1 MPISTIVV
9 RLSLLFAPLVIW
21 QMVELFVLPVDLF
34 TFRFWEAL
42 SAQSVHL
49 LPGPFYPN
57 TYLEKYSAGD
67 LASRGSRKKLV
78 RFHSDQYGQR
88 NPPRGDK
95 AYEIVIIGDS
105 NIVGSHI
112 DEPDTIR
119 AEVESR
125 CNCRVYAYG
134 AGLWSN
140 IVSFLEDDRFERNPP
155 AYVALEFRP
164 GDFEQGNFHV
174 YRPCAGSA
182 FPNRTLVA
190 RLCDTVDSRLL
201 QVLAAL
207 GLEEHQTVLAYIDR
221 FHKQPAYHFLH
232 SRLGLTA
239 RPDIRQTGV
248 ASPDKRSSIERSKEA
263 LRSYR
268 AALAKRGSQ
277 LLLFVMP
284 NHTNHPAGDGSIPA
298 WLSDLQEESFNVIS
312 INSSTTPLSTLSS
325 WWMEEDS
332 HWREESIE
340 FSAGLIWKEIS
351 TLSAR
356 SSRPLAAVQ

>member
-1 MPISTIVV
+1 MPVKTIIA

-21 QMVELFVLPVDLF
+21 QMVELFVLPVDFF

-42 SAQSVHL
+42 VTQRVYL
-49 LPGPFYPN
+49 LPGPLYPN
-57 TYLEKYSAGD
+57 VTLVKYSAGD
-67 LASRGSRKKLV
+67 LAPRGPSKKLV
-78 RFHSDQYGQR
+78 RFHSDEYGQR

-119 AEVESR
+119 AAVESR
-125 CNCRVYAYG
+125 CNCGVYAYG

-140 IVSFLEDDRFERNPP
+140 ILSFLEDDRFVMSPP
-155 AYVALEFRP
+155 TYVVLEFRP
-164 GDFEQGNFHV
+164 GDVEQGNFNV

-182 FPNRTLVA
+182 FPNRTHVA

-201 QVLAAL
+201 HVLTAM
-207 GLEEHQTVLAYIDR
+207 GLQEHPILLTYIDR
-221 FHKQPAYHFLH
+221 FYKQPAYHFLH
-232 SRLGLTA
+232 SRLRLTA
-239 RPDIRQTGV
+239 RPNIGQTGV
-248 ASPDKRSSIERSKEA
+248 ASPDERASIEKSKEA

-268 AALAKRGSQ
+268 AALAERGSQ
-277 LLLFVMP
+277 FLLFVMP
-284 NHTNHPAGDGSIPA
+284 NHTNHPAGDGAIPA

-325 WWMEEDS
+325 WWMKEDS

-351 TLSAR
+351 TLSEK
-356 SSRPLAAVQ
+356 SSHSLTGVQ

>member
-1 MPISTIVV
+1 MPVKTIIA

-42 SAQSVHL
+42 ATQSVHL
-49 LPGPFYPN
+49 LPGTFYPN

-67 LASRGSRKKLV
+67 LAPRGPRRKLV

-88 NPPRGDK
+88 NPPRGDQ

-105 NIVGSHI
+105 NIVGSHT

-140 IVSFLEDDRFERNPP
+140 ILSFLEDDRFEMSPP
-155 AYVALEFRP
+155 TYVVLEFRP
-164 GDFEQGNFHV
+164 GDFEQGNLHV

-201 QVLAAL
+201 HVLTAM
-207 GLEEHQTVLAYIDR
+207 GLQEHQTVLAYIDR
-221 FHKQPAYHFLH
+221 FYKQPAYHFLH
-232 SRLGLTA
+232 SRLGLTS
-239 RPDIRQTGV
+239 RPDIGQTGV
-248 ASPDKRSSIERSKEA
+248 ASPDKRASIERSKEA

-268 AALAKRGSQ
+268 AALAERGSQ
-277 LLLFVMP
+277 LFLFVMP
-284 NHTNHPAGDGSIPA
+284 NHPAGEGSIPA
-298 WLSDLQEESFNVIS
+298 WLSDLQEESFDVIS
-312 INSSTTPLSTLSS
+312 INSSTTPPSTLSS

-332 HWREESIE
+332 HWRQESIE
-340 FSAGLIWKEIS
+340 FGAGLIWKEIS
-351 TLSAR
+351 AFSQKSNQPVTG
-356 SSRPLAAVQ
+356 VQ

>member
-1 MPISTIVV
+1 MLVKTLIA
-9 RLSLLFAPLVIW
+9 RLSLLFAPFVIW
-21 QMVELFVLPVDLF
+21 QMVELLVLPVDLF

-42 SAQSVHL
+42 VAQRVFL

-67 LASRGSRKKLV
+67 LASRGPRRKLV

-95 AYEIVIIGDS
+95 AYEIAIIGDS

-119 AEVESR
+119 AKVESR
-125 CNCRVYAYG
+125 CNCGVYAYG

-140 IVSFLEDDRFERNPP
+140 ILSFLEEDRFKMSPP
-155 AYVALEFRP
+155 TYVVLGFRP
-164 GDFEQGNFHV
+164 GDFEQGNLRV

-182 FPNRTLVA
+182 FPKRTLVA
-190 RLCDTVDSRLL
+190 RLCDTVDSRLIRILTAMGL
-201 QVLAAL
+201 Q
-207 GLEEHQTVLAYIDR
+207 EHQTVLTYIDR
-221 FHKQPAYHFLH
+221 FYKQPAYHFLH
-232 SRLGLTA
+232 SRLGLIA
-239 RPDIRQTGV
+239 RPNIGHTDV
-248 ASPDKRSSIERSKEA
+248 ASPDERANIERSKEA

-268 AALAKRGSQ
+268 AALAERGSRF
-277 LLLFVMP
+277 LLFLMP
-284 NHTNHPAGDGSIPA
+284 NHPAGDGSVPA
-298 WLSDLQEESFNVIS
+298 WLSDLQEESFDVIS

-325 WWMEEDS
+325 WWMDEDS

-351 TLSAR
+351 RLSQK
-356 SSRPLAAVQ
+356 SSQPVTGVQ

>member
-1 MPISTIVV
+1 MPVKTIIA

-42 SAQSVHL
+42 VAQRVHL

-67 LASRGSRKKLV
+67 LASRGPRRKLV
-78 RFHSDQYGQR
+78 RFHSDRYGQR

-95 AYEIVIIGDS
+95 AFEIVIIGDS
-105 NIVGSHI
+105 NIMGSHI

-125 CNCRVYAYG
+125 CNCSVYAYG
-134 AGLWSN
+134 SGLWSN
-140 IVSFLEDDRFERNPP
+140 ILSFLEDDRFERNPP
-155 AYVALEFRP
+155 AYVVLEFRP
-164 GDFEQGNFHV
+164 GDFEQGNMRV

-201 QVLAAL
+201 QVLAAM
-207 GLEEHQTVLAYIDR
+207 GLQEHQTVLAFIDR

-239 RPDIRQTGV
+239 RDDIDQTGA

-268 AALAKRGSQ
+268 AALAERGSQ
-277 LLLFVMP
+277 FLLFVMP
-284 NHTNHPAGDGSIPA
+284 NHTNHPAGDGSVPA

-325 WWMEEDS
+325 WWMDEDS

-356 SSRPLAAVQ
+356 SGHPLAGAQ